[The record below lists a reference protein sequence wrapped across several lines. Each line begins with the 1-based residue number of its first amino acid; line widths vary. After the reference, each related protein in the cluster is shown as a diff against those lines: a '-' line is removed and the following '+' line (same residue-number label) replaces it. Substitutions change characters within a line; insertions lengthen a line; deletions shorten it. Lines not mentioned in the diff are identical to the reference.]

1 MDKDATLTVTARL
14 VAKMSLKQCPFLAK
28 SHQSILSGLVFKRNQ
43 SDSEF
48 NNFFSFKRKPS
59 TKNPFFSPPHHGW
72 DAPGVSGEAES
83 G

>member
-1 MDKDATLTVTARL
+1 MDKDATLTVTAGCQDVTEAVSFACKIPPIHLGRL
-14 VAKMSLKQCPFLAK
+14 GFQKKPV
-28 SHQSILSGLVFKRNQ
+28 
-43 SDSEF
+43 DSEF

-72 DAPGVSGEAES
+72 DAPGVTGEAES